1 MQGGILS
8 VPQRRTRKPV
18 RHIKIDEEV
27 WQKLTLLK
35 MFLRKRTFNDVVK
48 QVLSEWEE
56 IKGINTDDLVKRI
69 SG

>member
-1 MQGGILS
+1 M
-8 VPQRRTRKPV
+8 TRKPV

-35 MFLRKRTFNDVVK
+35 MFLRKRTFNDVVR

-56 IKGINTDDLVKRI
+56 IKNINTDHLVRRI
-69 SG
+69 TP